1 MCKTLAILM
10 IPIMLVSC
18 STVKDLTHL
27 EHHEENKVHQSKLEK
42 EKEGFTQV
50 DGEFIPNQ
58 QLATPDS
65 TKTIIVYNVVES
77 DKGKK
82 GLSDETWRSF
92 IAQFFGTI
100 STIFALIYGTSQ
112 NP

>member
-10 IPIMLVSC
+10 IPIMLSSC
-18 STVKDLTHL
+18 STIEYLTKNKI
-27 EHHEENKVHQSKLEK
+27 EENKVYQHKLEK
-42 EKEGFTQV
+42 DGFTQV
-50 DGEFIPNQ
+50 DGELIPNK

-92 IAQFFGTI
+92 IAQFFSTI
-100 STIFALIYGTSQ
+100 STIFALVYGTTQ
-112 NP
+112 N